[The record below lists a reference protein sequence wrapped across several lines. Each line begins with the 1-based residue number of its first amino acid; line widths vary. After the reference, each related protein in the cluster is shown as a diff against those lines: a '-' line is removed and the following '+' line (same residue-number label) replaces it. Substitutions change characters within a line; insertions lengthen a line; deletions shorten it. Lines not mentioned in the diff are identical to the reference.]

1 MSPAGDAGIGVGT
14 ANVWS
19 GRALE
24 PGPGGGALLDPARL
38 RAAGELLAAH
48 GVDVLAVQ
56 EVDHDQPRSGRV
68 DQLAVLAEGF
78 GAVDRRFAPTLSGV
92 PGTGR
97 GRGWRPHEGSDGASG
112 GQGRGPSGPADPSY
126 GVGLVSRLPVL
137 AWRVRALRGSRAV
150 VPMALPG
157 QGRPRVI
164 WVADEPRVA
173 LAAVVAAPGGRPV
186 TVIAT
191 HLSFAPLTAL
201 RQLRAICR
209 WASSLPGPRVLAG
222 DLNLP
227 GPVAAWRS
235 GWHRLGRAPTFPAA
249 RPRVQ
254 LDHLLTD
261 APLSAVNG
269 AAALRLPLSD
279 HRALVSRLSLPSVN

>member
-1 MSPAGDAGIGVGT
+1 MSRKTQAGLGVGT

-24 PGPGGGALLDPARL
+24 PGPDGGALLDPERL
-38 RAAGELLAAH
+38 RSAGRLLADR

-56 EVDHDQPRSGRV
+56 EVDHDQPRSGHV
-68 DQLAVLAEGF
+68 DQLAVLADGF
-78 GAVDRRFAPTLSGV
+78 GAVSRRFAPTLTGV
-92 PGTGR
+92 PGSGR
-97 GRGWRPHEGSDGASG
+97 GRGWRPHDDGGAAARAGALGGGSGQASAG
-112 GQGRGPSGPADPSY
+112 PSY

-137 AWRVRALRGSRAV
+137 GWRTRPLWGSRAV
-150 VPMALPG
+150 VPMPVPG
-157 QGRPRVI
+157 GQSRLI

-173 LAAVVAAPGGRPV
+173 LAAVVEAPDGRPV

-201 RQLRAICR
+201 RQLAAVCR
-209 WASSLPGPRVLAG
+209 WARSLPAPRVLAG

-227 GPVAAWRS
+227 GPVPAWRT
-235 GWHRLGRAPTFPAA
+235 GWHRLARALTFPAA
-249 RPRVQ
+249 VPRVQ

-261 APLSAVNG
+261 APMSGTVD

-279 HRALVSRLSLPSVN
+279 HRALIARLPLP